1 VAGNQEISEESTT
14 AWSVRGFQ
22 DAPPPPKD
30 CHRSK
35 TCDGLAANS
44 GFTLIELLVVLAIA
58 LVVAAFAVPTMVTTL
73 DAFRMRG
80 AMGSASGISQ
90 RCRTVAI
97 KKDLSQ
103 RLHFATVGGR
113 VVLFV
118 TDSADA
124 AVAPLPADK
133 QLSAQVWLPGQFS
146 IPGAPAGVGAPTL
159 LTGTIMWGTV
169 LVPNVNVDPYFNSRG
184 LPCLPDPITGV
195 CNATTGFVYYFK
207 YTGSGS
213 SKWTATSISPAG
225 RIESWF
231 WNGVGWG
238 N

>member
-1 VAGNQEISEESTT
+1 MPENKAI
-14 AWSVRGFQ
+14 WSVRGFHH
-22 DAPPPPKD
+22 ASLRPKSRHWRGMSGGS
-30 CHRSK
+30 CE
-35 TCDGLAANS
+35 GVAAS
-44 GFTLIELLVVLAIA
+44 AGFSLLELLIVLGVA
-58 LVVAAFAVPTMVTTL
+58 LVISAFAIPTMVTTL
-73 DAFRMRG
+73 DDFKLRG
-80 AMGSASGISQ
+80 AMGNTSNITQ

-103 RLHFATVGGR
+103 RLHFSTVGNR

-118 TDSADA
+118 TDGTDA
-124 AVAPLPADK
+124 AAAPLPADK
-133 QLSAQVWLPGQFS
+133 QLSAQVWLPNQFS

-169 LVPNVNVDPYFNSRG
+169 LVPKVNVDPYFNSRG
-184 LPCLPDPITGV
+184 LPCLPNVTGV

-207 YTGSGS
+207 YSSSGGTR
-213 SKWTATSISPAG
+213 WTATSISPAG
-225 RIESWF
+225 RIQSWF